1 MKTLVLSNYDPLE
14 DAIMFTSDRG
24 SWNVSRAQRD
34 CDAGKHKLYKLDV
47 RECYRANAPVEID
60 ERKVEAF
67 MRMPDVITLPGI
79 AVMEDGAAW
88 FIEGHHRLRGL
99 FRLGIA
105 DFACYVIEEADAA
118 PYIVRY
124 NGERKPPFKI

>member
-1 MKTLVLSNYDPLE
+1 MKTLIMSNYDPLADE
-14 DAIMFTSDRG
+14 IIFTSDRG

-34 CDAGKHKLYKLDV
+34 CDAGRHRLYKLDV
-47 RECYRANAPVEID
+47 IECHRANAPVEVD
-60 ERKVEAF
+60 EEKVKAF
-67 MRMPDVITLPGI
+67 MQMPDVITLPGI

-99 FRLGIA
+99 FRLGIR
-105 DFACYVIEEADAA
+105 DFACYVIEEAASA

-124 NGERKPPFKI
+124 NGLRKPPFTI